1 MEEFQE
7 VTLESERLI
16 LKRAR
21 YGLHYKEINK
31 VVCSPRNSPRHS
43 AIAEGFAEANSVSI
57 VITSA

>member
-43 AIAEGFAEANSVSI
+43 AIVNIAE
-57 VITSA
+57 VIIS

>member
-21 YGLHYKEINK
+21 YGLHYNEINK
-31 VVCSPRNSPRHS
+31 VVCSPRNLPRHS